1 MTAQAQVA
9 IRRDEILRL
18 ASEHGARDVRIFGS
32 VARGQA
38 GPSSDLDLLVRLEPG
53 RSLLDLI
60 ALKQDLEDLLGIPVD
75 VVTDAALSPYLRTAI
90 LSQAV
95 PI

>member
-1 MTAQAQVA
+1 MTAHDQVA
-9 IRRDEILRL
+9 IRREEILRL
-18 ASEHGARDVRIFGS
+18 ASEHGVRDVRIFGS

-60 ALKQDLEDLLGIPVD
+60 GLKQDLEDLLGIPVG
-75 VVTDAALSPYLRTAI
+75 VVTDAALSPYLRTAV

-95 PI
+95 SI